1 MSTNNK
7 NGKNKKPTKDIKAQN
22 KDIKNSN
29 TPAKDGSAK
38 KTGNDWYG
46 FGVQLIKN
54 LIYTLIFGLMGAN
67 FIFYYKTLD
76 FDLDETDKGGDDKQ
90 DKYFPIKTSFYNKD
104 FIREDVGSSEVSV
117 NSDEGDA
124 NLTQDDGADSTAMD
138 TVAESSDSPIKESKS
153 EDVMKPDDK
162 SVPDEQK
169 VVRLNESIKE
179 IDASRD
185 SESSKKSDSAGA
197 DEKVIPTTTQSG
209 GVEESLVEPQTVPS
223 TKEQEPAKIAEQ
235 KEQVIEQKEQVIEQK
250 EQSPEQKEQSPE
262 QKEQSPEQKE
272 QSPEQKEQSPEQK
285 EQSPEQK
292 EQVIEQKEQVI
303 EQKEQ
308 SPEQKEQSPEQA
320 PAIITAGKSEEKN
333 GKKEGYK
340 CNKKGKNKDKSS
352 EEVKPDFPYNLF
364 VKQTCAEEA
373 CDTPFLTW
381 WKNIFS
387 YSIFK
392 TNQANR
398 SYTRSFFKNRDD
410 YSILTTDTSFYLL
423 FVFYFIGGL
432 IYSCLSGLIYL
443 ANALMI
449 DSRDVKN
456 TLGITNLL
464 PSWVDDLLYEGSV
477 NNGQKNSVFG
487 DWSPVW
493 WIIFNVFCF
502 GIIFIIMTV
511 FTIITIIQYIIN
523 FTIKPLMND
532 QADIKEILKCNVHT
546 LILFFCL
553 LTVSSSSEYLDDIST
568 IVMAV
573 VTGLYFIRTAIIYVQ
588 G

>member
-7 NGKNKKPTKDIKAQN
+7 NGKNKKPTKDIKAQT

-104 FIREDVGSSEVSV
+104 FIREDVGSSEYSV
-117 NSDEGDA
+117 NSAEGDA

-138 TVAESSDSPIKESKS
+138 TVAESSDSPIKESSDIHS
-153 EDVMKPDDK
+153 EDVIPSEDVKCIDISSNTIGDRIDSRISCCEAYPAKIKAEPEESARKSLIKEASLACHPDKIQHLKPVDK

-169 VVRLNESIKE
+169 FERLNESIKE
-179 IDASRD
+179 INAARD
-185 SESSKKSDSAGA
+185 YDSSKKSDSAEA
-197 DEKVIPTTTQSG
+197 AEKGRLTTMQTG
-209 GVEESLVEPQTVPS
+209 GVEDSLVETQPVPS
-223 TKEQEPAKIAEQ
+223 P
-235 KEQVIEQKEQVIEQK
+235 KEQV
-250 EQSPEQKEQSPE
+250 
-262 QKEQSPEQKE
+262 
-272 QSPEQKEQSPEQK
+272 
-285 EQSPEQK
+285 PEQK
-292 EQVIEQKEQVI
+292 EQVRS
-303 EQKEQ
+303 
-308 SPEQKEQSPEQA
+308 SPPEQA
-320 PAIITAGKSEEKN
+320 PAIITAGQSEEKN

-464 PSWVDDLLYEGSV
+464 PSWVDDLIYGGSV
-477 NNGQKNSVFG
+477 KGESKTSVFC